1 MRWHTERVDI
11 VLLAKLFK
19 FKGVVALMAVKDK
32 QPTRPNHLALCMLD
46 EVL

>member
-11 VLLAKLFK
+11 VLLAEFLKL
-19 FKGVVALMAVKDK
+19 KGVVALVAVKDK
-32 QPTRPNHLALCMLD
+32 QATCSYYTSLCISV